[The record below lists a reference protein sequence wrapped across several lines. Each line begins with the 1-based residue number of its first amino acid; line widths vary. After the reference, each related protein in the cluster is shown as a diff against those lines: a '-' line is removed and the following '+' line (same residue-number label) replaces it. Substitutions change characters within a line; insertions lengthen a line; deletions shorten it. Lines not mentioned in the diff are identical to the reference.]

1 MPISRLRLRMAAWF
15 TLAVAIAVAAG
26 DVALAIYLRRDADA
40 QLRRNLTA
48 DAREFL
54 HAVRREAA
62 EPDMTPAQAVHD
74 AMEEWPAGP
83 TAFAT
88 VTSAGTI
95 LGTGGPADLR
105 ARLHL
110 PDAPVDGTMWDEP
123 LDDEGNLRVAI
134 VEDGLAPRLWV
145 VAGRS
150 TAALREYDEVLTGW
164 LAVSVPAVALFS
176 LLAGYWL
183 AGRALRPMRGLAHAI
198 EHLAP
203 DDLRRRLPVRQP
215 PDEIDR
221 LADRFNGLLERLAD
235 ARDRNHT
242 FLARAAH
249 QLKTPLT
256 VLRGESALGLERPR
270 DNETYQAILERV
282 RRAADQMSHRVEDL
296 FLLAQAEAGERP
308 PIRDTV
314 ELDGLALE
322 CTDLMRG
329 RAQQAQR
336 TLELDRVDG
345 DVARGNE
352 FLLREALLE
361 LIENAVRHGGAERPI
376 RVSAY
381 CERERAHLQVASA
394 GPPIPSAVVES
405 PSSSS
410 GDRGLGLSIL
420 RWIARVHGG
429 TLSYRAGDNAN
440 VFDLAWP
447 ASGPTGAS

>member
-1 MPISRLRLRMAAWF
+1 
-15 TLAVAIAVAAG
+15 
-26 DVALAIYLRRDADA
+26 
-40 QLRRNLTA
+40 
-48 DAREFL
+48 
-54 HAVRREAA
+54 
-62 EPDMTPAQAVHD
+62 
-74 AMEEWPAGP
+74 
-83 TAFAT
+83 
-88 VTSAGTI
+88 
-95 LGTGGPADLR
+95 
-105 ARLHL
+105 
-110 PDAPVDGTMWDEP
+110 
-123 LDDEGNLRVAI
+123 
-134 VEDGLAPRLWV
+134 
-145 VAGRS
+145 
-150 TAALREYDEVLTGW
+150 
-164 LAVSVPAVALFS
+164 
-176 LLAGYWL
+176 
-183 AGRALRPMRGLAHAI
+183 MRGLTQAI
-198 EHLAP
+198 EQLAP

-235 ARDRNHT
+235 ARDRNRT

-296 FLLAQAEAGERP
+296 FLLAQAEAGEQP
-308 PIRDTV
+308 PMGDTV

-361 LIENAVRHGGAERPI
+361 LIENAVRHGAERPI

-381 CERERAHLQVASA
+381 CEEERAHLQVASA
-394 GPPIPSAVVES
+394 GAPIPSAVIES
-405 PSSSS
+405 PSNSS
-410 GDRGLGLSIL
+410 GDQGLGLSIL
-420 RWIARVHGG
+420 HWIARAHGG
-429 TLSYRAGDNAN
+429 ADPRDGGRPRIAPQTRRTCSTWLGRRAAQPKHRRPPHDRCHVAVMHVRYG
-440 VFDLAWP
+440 
-447 ASGPTGAS
+447 